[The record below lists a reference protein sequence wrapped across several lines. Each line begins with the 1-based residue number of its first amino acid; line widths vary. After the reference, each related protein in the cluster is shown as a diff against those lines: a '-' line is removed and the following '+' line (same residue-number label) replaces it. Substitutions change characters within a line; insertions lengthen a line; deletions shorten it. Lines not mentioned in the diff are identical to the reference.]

1 MSKSPAVTVMWDY
14 TTPYAKFVD
23 YTKRKEAV
31 VVNDTS
37 SDRLVEGIDQETAK
51 EIAKE
56 IQEQTLDY
64 VGYIDYMKRNYA
76 TKNDSKELTGIF
88 TDKTLN
94 ASTEEAEHLKDM
106 LVEAKENKSLLW
118 RGVISF
124 DNDFLARNGVYIPKS
139 KEVDQEMIKKVVQ
152 KAMVNVIKR
161 EKLSDSAFWW
171 GNIHLNTD
179 NIHVHVGLSEIKSAR
194 PTFFYAARN
203 RRERKGKFS
212 QKTIKGIKSNVY
224 NSLTREDKRSIRLDK
239 EKKIASLRDK
249 LLKSMVDKEAD
260 KLERMD
266 RFFVDQVI
274 DHLPKGKKLRYGSNA
289 KDFRLSKFF
298 IDRYVDHQLQNNM
311 LVYKNYQAVTES
323 LLDDYRYA
331 YDSGGKE
338 EKNSI
343 YREVTKI
350 YGREVARTLRTKENS
365 QFMDKRMADLRK
377 RLGDRALK
385 YIQEIAKK
393 RRKSNIKDLSA
404 ANQKLVKGQDRNA
417 TMVHS
422 EEIWTKMGYKIA
434 KDAIPIVLV
443 VPIPDDEKD
452 SKHKSKRE
460 QENGK
465 NTPKGFQEVRFYD
478 ERFVEPINPD
488 KVRLDIDIKSLK
500 SMKKEDLLDL
510 VELAQAVSKEDP
522 ENRRSKQEVGIFKY
536 ALRQRILEERKQEI
550 DVLLELL
557 NKYEKP
563 ATVDAAFLDYK
574 KMQFSD
580 MKNLVELQLTPKYKL
595 SKKDLQQKD
604 DLEFKYVDA
613 VQVSISKVDQKM
625 ADQQREM
632 LMREIKLAKNV
643 QDPSIFELLKGEGA
657 TKKAYVNELA
667 IKYEIFNIKRS
678 INLNNQAIKQT
689 KDEATQKEL
698 RKRNG
703 MAFEQLKEL
712 YSELSPDESR
722 IAKIQLEWDYQ
733 HDHSFRRQISRRIDQ
748 QRSEARRTSYNR
760 VSHSLVKGL
769 SMALRDDS
777 SKRERLLRQ
786 LEQEESREKEKER

>member
-1 MSKSPAVTVMWDY
+1 MWDY

-31 VVNDTS
+31 VVKDPS
-37 SDRLVEGIDQETAK
+37 DDRLVEGIDQATAQ

-76 TKNDSKELTGIF
+76 TKNDSKEFTGIF

-139 KEVDQEMIKKVVQ
+139 KEVDQEMIKKVVR

-203 RRERKGKFS
+203 RRECKGKFS

-249 LLKSMVDKEAD
+249 LLKSMADKEAD

-350 YGREVARTLRTKENS
+350 YGREVARTLRTKESS
-365 QFMDKRMADLRK
+365 QFMNKRMADLRK

-393 RRKSNIKDLSA
+393 RSKSNIEDLSA
-404 ANQKLVKGQDRNA
+404 ANQKLVKEQDRNA

-460 QENGK
+460 QKNGK
-465 NTPKGFQEVRFYD
+465 STPKGFEKVEFYD

-522 ENRRSKQEVGIFKY
+522 ENRRSKQEVGVFKF
-536 ALRQRILEERKQEI
+536 ALRQRILEERKHEI
-550 DVLLELL
+550 DASLELL
-557 NKYEKP
+557 NRYENP
-563 ATVDAAFLDYK
+563 VVADATFLDYK

-580 MKNLVELQLTPKYKL
+580 MKNLVELQLMPKYKL
-595 SKKDLQQKD
+595 SKKDLQQKE

-632 LMREIKLAKNV
+632 LMHEIKLAKNV
-643 QDPSIFELLKGEGA
+643 QDPSIFELLKGKGA
-657 TKKAYVNELA
+657 TKKAYVNEMA
-667 IKYEIFNIKRS
+667 IKYEIIDIKRS
-678 INLNNQAIKQT
+678 INLNNQTIKQT
-689 KDEATQKEL
+689 KDEVTQKEL

-703 MAFEQLKEL
+703 MDFEQLKEL
-712 YSELSPDESR
+712 YSELSSDESR

-748 QRSEARRTSYNR
+748 QRSGARRTSYNR

-786 LEQEESREKEKER
+786 LEQEERREKVFER

>member
-1 MSKSPAVTVMWDY
+1 MWDY

-31 VVNDTS
+31 VVDDPS

-51 EIAKE
+51 EIANE
-56 IQEQTLDY
+56 IKEQTLDY

-76 TKNDSKELTGIF
+76 TKNDSKEFTGIF

-139 KEVDQEMIKKVVQ
+139 KEVDQEMIKKVVR

-249 LLKSMVDKEAD
+249 LLKSMADKEAD

-350 YGREVARTLRTKENS
+350 YGREVARTLRTKESS
-365 QFMDKRMADLRK
+365 QFMNKRMADLRK

-393 RRKSNIKDLSA
+393 RSKSNIEDLSA
-404 ANQKLVKGQDRNA
+404 ANQKLVKEQDRNA

-460 QENGK
+460 QKNGK
-465 NTPKGFQEVRFYD
+465 STPKGFEKVEFYD
-478 ERFVEPINPD
+478 ERFVEPVNPD

-522 ENRRSKQEVGIFKY
+522 ENRRSKQEVGVFKF
-536 ALRQRILEERKQEI
+536 ALRQRILEERKHEI
-550 DVLLELL
+550 DASLELL
-557 NKYEKP
+557 NRYENP
-563 ATVDAAFLDYK
+563 VVADATFLDYK

-580 MKNLVELQLTPKYKL
+580 MKNLVELQLMPKYKL
-595 SKKDLQQKD
+595 SKKDLQQKE

-632 LMREIKLAKNV
+632 LMHEIKLAKNV
-643 QDPSIFELLKGEGA
+643 QDPSIFELLKGKGA

-667 IKYEIFNIKRS
+667 IKYEIIDIKRS
-678 INLNNQAIKQT
+678 INLNNQTIKQT
-689 KDEATQKEL
+689 KDEVTQKEL

-712 YSELSPDESR
+712 YSELSSDESR

-748 QRSEARRTSYNR
+748 QRSGARRTSYNR

-786 LEQEESREKEKER
+786 LEQEERREKEKER

>member
-1 MSKSPAVTVMWDY
+1 MWDY

>member
-1 MSKSPAVTVMWDY
+1 MWDY

-76 TKNDSKELTGIF
+76 TKNDSKEFTGIF

-139 KEVDQEMIKKVVQ
+139 KEVDQEMIKKVVR

-249 LLKSMVDKEAD
+249 LLKSMADKEAD

-350 YGREVARTLRTKENS
+350 YGREVARTLRTKESS
-365 QFMDKRMADLRK
+365 QFMNKRMADLRK

-393 RRKSNIKDLSA
+393 RSKSNIEDLSA
-404 ANQKLVKGQDRNA
+404 ANQKLVKEQDRNA

-422 EEIWTKMGYKIA
+422 EGIWTKMGYKIA

-460 QENGK
+460 QKNGK
-465 NTPKGFQEVRFYD
+465 STPKGFEKVEFYD

-522 ENRRSKQEVGIFKY
+522 ENRRSKQEVGVFKF
-536 ALRQRILEERKQEI
+536 ALRQRILEERKHEI
-550 DVLLELL
+550 DASLELL
-557 NKYEKP
+557 NRYENP
-563 ATVDAAFLDYK
+563 VVVDATFLDYK

-580 MKNLVELQLTPKYKL
+580 MKNLVELQLMPKYKL
-595 SKKDLQQKD
+595 SKKDLQQKE

-632 LMREIKLAKNV
+632 LMHEIKLAKNV
-643 QDPSIFELLKGEGA
+643 QDPSIFELLKGKGA

-667 IKYEIFNIKRS
+667 IKYEIIDIKRS
-678 INLNNQAIKQT
+678 INLNNQTIKQT
-689 KDEATQKEL
+689 KDEVTQKEL

-712 YSELSPDESR
+712 YSELSSDESR

-748 QRSEARRTSYNR
+748 QRSGARRTSYNR

-786 LEQEESREKEKER
+786 LEQEERREKEKER

>member
-1 MSKSPAVTVMWDY
+1 MWDY

-31 VVNDTS
+31 VVDDPS

-51 EIAKE
+51 EIANE
-56 IQEQTLDY
+56 IKEQTLDY

-76 TKNDSKELTGIF
+76 TKNDSKEFTGIF

-94 ASTEEAEHLKDM
+94 ASTGEAEHLKDM

-393 RRKSNIKDLSA
+393 RSKSNIEELSA

-465 NTPKGFQEVRFYD
+465 NTPKGFQEVKFYD

>member
-1 MSKSPAVTVMWDY
+1 MWDY

-31 VVNDTS
+31 VVKDPS
-37 SDRLVEGIDQETAK
+37 DDRLVEGIDQATAQ

-76 TKNDSKELTGIF
+76 TKNDSKEFTGIF

-139 KEVDQEMIKKVVQ
+139 KEVDQEMIKKVVR

-249 LLKSMVDKEAD
+249 LLKSMADKEAD

-350 YGREVARTLRTKENS
+350 YGREVARTLRTKESS
-365 QFMDKRMADLRK
+365 QFMNKRMADLRK

-393 RRKSNIKDLSA
+393 RSKSNIEDLSA
-404 ANQKLVKGQDRNA
+404 ANQKLVKEQDRNA

-460 QENGK
+460 QKNGK
-465 NTPKGFQEVRFYD
+465 STPKGFEKVEFYD

-522 ENRRSKQEVGIFKY
+522 ENRRSKQEVGVFKF
-536 ALRQRILEERKQEI
+536 ALRQRILEERKHEI
-550 DVLLELL
+550 DASLELL
-557 NKYEKP
+557 NRYENP
-563 ATVDAAFLDYK
+563 VVADATFLDYK

-580 MKNLVELQLTPKYKL
+580 MKNLVELQLMPKYKL
-595 SKKDLQQKD
+595 SKKDLQQKE

-632 LMREIKLAKNV
+632 LMHEIKLAKNV
-643 QDPSIFELLKGEGA
+643 QDPSIFELLKGKGA
-657 TKKAYVNELA
+657 TKKAYVNEMA
-667 IKYEIFNIKRS
+667 IKYEIIDIKRS
-678 INLNNQAIKQT
+678 INLNNQTIKQT
-689 KDEATQKEL
+689 KDEVTQKEL
-698 RKRNG
+698 RKR
-703 MAFEQLKEL
+703 M
-712 YSELSPDESR
+712 
-722 IAKIQLEWDYQ
+722 EW
-733 HDHSFRRQISRRIDQ
+733 IL
-748 QRSEARRTSYNR
+748 NN
-760 VSHSLVKGL
+760 
-769 SMALRDDS
+769 
-777 SKRERLLRQ
+777 
-786 LEQEESREKEKER
+786 

>member
-1 MSKSPAVTVMWDY
+1 MWDY

-31 VVNDTS
+31 VVDDPS

-51 EIAKE
+51 EIANE
-56 IQEQTLDY
+56 IKEQTLDY

-76 TKNDSKELTGIF
+76 TKNDSKEFTGIF

-139 KEVDQEMIKKVVQ
+139 KEVDQEMIKKVVR

-249 LLKSMVDKEAD
+249 LLKSMADKEAD

-350 YGREVARTLRTKENS
+350 YGREVARTLRTKESS
-365 QFMDKRMADLRK
+365 QFMNKRMADLRK

-393 RRKSNIKDLSA
+393 RSKSNIEDLSA
-404 ANQKLVKGQDRNA
+404 ANQKLVKEQDRNA

-460 QENGK
+460 QKNGK
-465 NTPKGFQEVRFYD
+465 STPKGFEKVEFYD

-522 ENRRSKQEVGIFKY
+522 ENRRSKQEVGVFKF
-536 ALRQRILEERKQEI
+536 ALRQRILEERKHEI
-550 DVLLELL
+550 DASLELL
-557 NKYEKP
+557 NRYENP
-563 ATVDAAFLDYK
+563 VVADATFLDYK

-580 MKNLVELQLTPKYKL
+580 MKNLVELQLMPKYKL
-595 SKKDLQQKD
+595 SKKDLQQKE

-632 LMREIKLAKNV
+632 LMHEIKLAKNV
-643 QDPSIFELLKGEGA
+643 QDPSIFELLKGKGA

-667 IKYEIFNIKRS
+667 IKYEIIDIKRS
-678 INLNNQAIKQT
+678 INLNNQTIKQT
-689 KDEATQKEL
+689 KDEVTQKEL

-712 YSELSPDESR
+712 YSELSSDESR

-748 QRSEARRTSYNR
+748 QRSGARRTSYNR

-786 LEQEESREKEKER
+786 LEQEERREKEKER

>member
-1 MSKSPAVTVMWDY
+1 MWDY

-31 VVNDTS
+31 VVKDPS
-37 SDRLVEGIDQETAK
+37 DDRLVEGIDQATAQ

-76 TKNDSKELTGIF
+76 TKNDSKEFTGIF

-139 KEVDQEMIKKVVQ
+139 KEVDQEMIKKVVR

-249 LLKSMVDKEAD
+249 LLKSMADKEAD

-350 YGREVARTLRTKENS
+350 YGREVARTLRTKESS
-365 QFMDKRMADLRK
+365 QFMNKRMADLRK

-393 RRKSNIKDLSA
+393 RSKSNIEDLSA
-404 ANQKLVKGQDRNA
+404 ANQKLVKEQDRNA

-460 QENGK
+460 QKNGK
-465 NTPKGFQEVRFYD
+465 STPKGFEKVEFYD

-522 ENRRSKQEVGIFKY
+522 ENRRSKQEVGVFKF
-536 ALRQRILEERKQEI
+536 ALRQRILEERKHEI
-550 DVLLELL
+550 DASLELL
-557 NKYEKP
+557 NRYENP
-563 ATVDAAFLDYK
+563 VVADATFLDYK

-580 MKNLVELQLTPKYKL
+580 MKNLVELQLMPKYKL
-595 SKKDLQQKD
+595 SKKDLQQKE

-632 LMREIKLAKNV
+632 LMHEIKLAKNV
-643 QDPSIFELLKGEGA
+643 QDPSIFELLKGKGA
-657 TKKAYVNELA
+657 TKKAYVNEMA
-667 IKYEIFNIKRS
+667 IKYEIIDIKRS
-678 INLNNQAIKQT
+678 INLNNQTIKQT
-689 KDEATQKEL
+689 KDEVTQKEL

-703 MAFEQLKEL
+703 MDFEQLKEL
-712 YSELSPDESR
+712 YSELSSDESR

-733 HDHSFRRQISRRIDQ
+733 HDHSFRRQISRRMDQ
-748 QRSEARRTSYNR
+748 QRSGARRKPYNR

-786 LEQEESREKEKER
+786 LEQEERREKEKER

>member
-1 MSKSPAVTVMWDY
+1 MWDY

-31 VVNDTS
+31 VVKDPS
-37 SDRLVEGIDQETAK
+37 DDRLVEGIDQATAQ

-76 TKNDSKELTGIF
+76 TKNDSKEFTGIF

-139 KEVDQEMIKKVVQ
+139 KEVDQEMIKKVVR

-249 LLKSMVDKEAD
+249 LLKSMADKEAD

-350 YGREVARTLRTKENS
+350 YGREVARTLRTKESS
-365 QFMDKRMADLRK
+365 QFMNKRMADLRK

-393 RRKSNIKDLSA
+393 RSKSNIEDLSA
-404 ANQKLVKGQDRNA
+404 ANQKLVKEQDRNA

-434 KDAIPIVLV
+434 KDALPIVLV

-460 QENGK
+460 QKNGK
-465 NTPKGFQEVRFYD
+465 STPKGFEKVEFYD

-522 ENRRSKQEVGIFKY
+522 ENRRSKQEVGVFKF
-536 ALRQRILEERKQEI
+536 ALRQRILEERKHEI
-550 DVLLELL
+550 DASLELL
-557 NKYEKP
+557 NRYENP
-563 ATVDAAFLDYK
+563 VVADATFLDYK

-580 MKNLVELQLTPKYKL
+580 MKNLVELQLMPKYKL
-595 SKKDLQQKD
+595 SKKDLQQKE

-632 LMREIKLAKNV
+632 LMHEIKLAKNV
-643 QDPSIFELLKGEGA
+643 QDPSIFELLKGKGA

-667 IKYEIFNIKRS
+667 IKYEIIDIKRS
-678 INLNNQAIKQT
+678 INLNNQTIKQT
-689 KDEATQKEL
+689 KDEVTQKEL

-712 YSELSPDESR
+712 YSELSSDESR

-748 QRSEARRTSYNR
+748 QRSGARRTSYNR

-786 LEQEESREKEKER
+786 LEQEERREKEKER

>member
-76 TKNDSKELTGIF
+76 TKNDSKEFTGIF

-249 LLKSMVDKEAD
+249 LLKSMADKEAD

-350 YGREVARTLRTKENS
+350 YGREVARTLRTKESS
-365 QFMDKRMADLRK
+365 QFMNKRMADLRK

-393 RRKSNIKDLSA
+393 RSKSNIEDLSA
-404 ANQKLVKGQDRNA
+404 ANQKLVKEQDRNA

-465 NTPKGFQEVRFYD
+465 NKPKGFKEVEFYD

-522 ENRRSKQEVGIFKY
+522 ENRRSKQEVGVFKF
-536 ALRQRILEERKQEI
+536 ALRQRILEERKHEI
-550 DVLLELL
+550 DASLELL
-557 NKYEKP
+557 NRYENP
-563 ATVDAAFLDYK
+563 VVADATFLDYK

-580 MKNLVELQLTPKYKL
+580 MKNLVELQLMPKYKL
-595 SKKDLQQKD
+595 SKKDLQQKE

-632 LMREIKLAKNV
+632 LMHEIKLAKNV
-643 QDPSIFELLKGEGA
+643 QDPSIFELLKGKGA

-667 IKYEIFNIKRS
+667 IKYEIIDIKRS

-689 KDEATQKEL
+689 KDEVTQKEL

-712 YSELSPDESR
+712 YSELSSDESR

-748 QRSEARRTSYNR
+748 QRSGARRTSYNR

-786 LEQEESREKEKER
+786 LEQEERREKEKER

>member
-1 MSKSPAVTVMWDY
+1 MWDY

-31 VVNDTS
+31 VVKDPS
-37 SDRLVEGIDQETAK
+37 DDRLVEGIDQATAQ

-94 ASTEEAEHLKDM
+94 ASTEEAKHLKDM
-106 LVEAKENKSLLW
+106 LLEAKENKSLLW

-124 DNDFLARNGVYIPKS
+124 DNDFLARNGIYIPKS

-249 LLKSMVDKEAD
+249 LLKSMADKEAD

-274 DHLPKGKKLRYGSNA
+274 DHLPKEKKLRYGSNA

-365 QFMDKRMADLRK
+365 QFMDKRMTDLRK

-385 YIQEIAKK
+385 YIQA
-393 RRKSNIKDLSA
+393 
-404 ANQKLVKGQDRNA
+404 
-417 TMVHS
+417 
-422 EEIWTKMGYKIA
+422 
-434 KDAIPIVLV
+434 
-443 VPIPDDEKD
+443 
-452 SKHKSKRE
+452 
-460 QENGK
+460 
-465 NTPKGFQEVRFYD
+465 
-478 ERFVEPINPD
+478 
-488 KVRLDIDIKSLK
+488 
-500 SMKKEDLLDL
+500 
-510 VELAQAVSKEDP
+510 
-522 ENRRSKQEVGIFKY
+522 RSGT
-536 ALRQRILEERKQEI
+536 A
-550 DVLLELL
+550 
-557 NKYEKP
+557 
-563 ATVDAAFLDYK
+563 
-574 KMQFSD
+574 MC
-580 MKNLVELQLTPKYKL
+580 
-595 SKKDLQQKD
+595 
-604 DLEFKYVDA
+604 
-613 VQVSISKVDQKM
+613 
-625 ADQQREM
+625 
-632 LMREIKLAKNV
+632 
-643 QDPSIFELLKGEGA
+643 
-657 TKKAYVNELA
+657 
-667 IKYEIFNIKRS
+667 
-678 INLNNQAIKQT
+678 
-689 KDEATQKEL
+689 
-698 RKRNG
+698 
-703 MAFEQLKEL
+703 
-712 YSELSPDESR
+712 
-722 IAKIQLEWDYQ
+722 
-733 HDHSFRRQISRRIDQ
+733 
-748 QRSEARRTSYNR
+748 
-760 VSHSLVKGL
+760 
-769 SMALRDDS
+769 
-777 SKRERLLRQ
+777 
-786 LEQEESREKEKER
+786 

>member
-1 MSKSPAVTVMWDY
+1 MWDY

-31 VVNDTS
+31 VVKDPS

-94 ASTEEAEHLKDM
+94 ASTGEAEHLKDM

-365 QFMDKRMADLRK
+365 QFMNKRMADLRK

-393 RRKSNIKDLSA
+393 RSKSNIEDLSA
-404 ANQKLVKGQDRNA
+404 ANQKLVKEQDRNA

-460 QENGK
+460 QKNGK
-465 NTPKGFQEVRFYD
+465 STPKGFEKVEFYD

-522 ENRRSKQEVGIFKY
+522 ENRRSKQEVGVFKF
-536 ALRQRILEERKQEI
+536 ALRQRILEERKHEI
-550 DVLLELL
+550 DASLELL
-557 NKYEKP
+557 NRYENP
-563 ATVDAAFLDYK
+563 VVADATFLDYK

-580 MKNLVELQLTPKYKL
+580 MKNLVELQLMPKYKL
-595 SKKDLQQKD
+595 SKKDLQQKE

-632 LMREIKLAKNV
+632 LMHEIKLAKNV
-643 QDPSIFELLKGEGA
+643 QGPSIFELLKGKGA

-667 IKYEIFNIKRS
+667 IKYEIIDIKRS
-678 INLNNQAIKQT
+678 INLNNQTIKQT
-689 KDEATQKEL
+689 KDEVTQKEL

-712 YSELSPDESR
+712 YSELSSDESR

-748 QRSEARRTSYNR
+748 QRSGTRRTSYNR

-786 LEQEESREKEKER
+786 LEQEERREKEKER

>member
-1 MSKSPAVTVMWDY
+1 MWDY

-786 LEQEESREKEKER
+786 LEQEKSREKEKER

>member
-1 MSKSPAVTVMWDY
+1 MWDY

-31 VVNDTS
+31 VVKDPS

-94 ASTEEAEHLKDM
+94 ASTGEAEHLKDM
-106 LVEAKENKSLLW
+106 LVKAKENKSLLW

-393 RRKSNIKDLSA
+393 RSKSNIEDLSA
-404 ANQKLVKGQDRNA
+404 ANQKLVKEQDRNA

-460 QENGK
+460 QKNGK
-465 NTPKGFQEVRFYD
+465 STPKGFEKVEFYD

-522 ENRRSKQEVGIFKY
+522 ENRRSKQEVGVFKF
-536 ALRQRILEERKQEI
+536 ALRQRILEERKHEI
-550 DVLLELL
+550 DASLELL
-557 NKYEKP
+557 NRYENP
-563 ATVDAAFLDYK
+563 VVADATFLDYK

-580 MKNLVELQLTPKYKL
+580 MKNLVELQLMPKYKL
-595 SKKDLQQKD
+595 SKKDLQQKE

-632 LMREIKLAKNV
+632 LMHEIKLAKNV
-643 QDPSIFELLKGEGA
+643 QDPSIFELLKGKGA

-667 IKYEIFNIKRS
+667 IKYEIIDIKRS
-678 INLNNQAIKQT
+678 INLNNQTIKQT
-689 KDEATQKEL
+689 KDEVTQKEL

-712 YSELSPDESR
+712 YSELSSDESR

-748 QRSEARRTSYNR
+748 QRSGTRRTSYNR

-786 LEQEESREKEKER
+786 LEQEERREKEKER

>member
-31 VVNDTS
+31 VVKDPS

-94 ASTEEAEHLKDM
+94 ASTGEAEHLKDM

-365 QFMDKRMADLRK
+365 QFMNKRMADLRK

-393 RRKSNIKDLSA
+393 RSKSNIEDLSA
-404 ANQKLVKGQDRNA
+404 ANQKLVKEQDRNA

-460 QENGK
+460 QKNGK
-465 NTPKGFQEVRFYD
+465 STPKGFEKVEFYD

-522 ENRRSKQEVGIFKY
+522 ENRRSKQEVGVFKF
-536 ALRQRILEERKQEI
+536 ALRQRILEERKHEI
-550 DVLLELL
+550 DASLELL
-557 NKYEKP
+557 NRYENP
-563 ATVDAAFLDYK
+563 VVADATFLDYK

-580 MKNLVELQLTPKYKL
+580 MKNLVELQLMPKYKL
-595 SKKDLQQKD
+595 SKKDLQQKE

-632 LMREIKLAKNV
+632 LMHEIKLAKNV
-643 QDPSIFELLKGEGA
+643 QGPSIFELLKGKGA

-667 IKYEIFNIKRS
+667 IKYEIIDIKRS
-678 INLNNQAIKQT
+678 INLNNQTIKQT
-689 KDEATQKEL
+689 KDEVTQKEL

-712 YSELSPDESR
+712 YSELSSDESR

-748 QRSEARRTSYNR
+748 QRSGTRRTSYNR

-786 LEQEESREKEKER
+786 LEQEERREKEKER

>member
-31 VVNDTS
+31 VVKDPS
-37 SDRLVEGIDQETAK
+37 DDRLVEGIDQATAQ

-76 TKNDSKELTGIF
+76 TKNDSKEFTGIF

-139 KEVDQEMIKKVVQ
+139 KEVDQEMIKKVVR

-249 LLKSMVDKEAD
+249 LLKSMADKEAD

-350 YGREVARTLRTKENS
+350 YGREVARTLRTKESS
-365 QFMDKRMADLRK
+365 QFMNKRMADLRK

-393 RRKSNIKDLSA
+393 RSKSNIEDLSA
-404 ANQKLVKGQDRNA
+404 ANQKLVKEQDRNA

-460 QENGK
+460 QKNGK
-465 NTPKGFQEVRFYD
+465 STPKGFEKVEFYD

-522 ENRRSKQEVGIFKY
+522 ENRRSKQEVGVFKF
-536 ALRQRILEERKQEI
+536 ALRQRILEERKHEI
-550 DVLLELL
+550 DASLELL
-557 NKYEKP
+557 NRYENP
-563 ATVDAAFLDYK
+563 VVADATFLDYK

-580 MKNLVELQLTPKYKL
+580 MKNLVELQLMPKYKL
-595 SKKDLQQKD
+595 SKKDLQQKE

-632 LMREIKLAKNV
+632 LMHEIKLAKNV
-643 QDPSIFELLKGEGA
+643 QDPSIFELLKGKGA
-657 TKKAYVNELA
+657 TKKAYVNEMA
-667 IKYEIFNIKRS
+667 IKYEIIDIKRS
-678 INLNNQAIKQT
+678 INLNNQTIKQT
-689 KDEATQKEL
+689 KDEVTQKEL

-703 MAFEQLKEL
+703 MDFEQLKEL
-712 YSELSPDESR
+712 YSELSSDESR

-748 QRSEARRTSYNR
+748 QRSGARRTSYNR

-786 LEQEESREKEKER
+786 LEQEERREKEKER

>member
-1 MSKSPAVTVMWDY
+1 MWDY

-94 ASTEEAEHLKDM
+94 ASTGEAEHLKDM

-393 RRKSNIKDLSA
+393 RSKSNIEELSA

-465 NTPKGFQEVRFYD
+465 NTPKGFQEVKFYD

-712 YSELSPDESR
+712 YSELSSDESR

>member
-1 MSKSPAVTVMWDY
+1 MWDY

-31 VVNDTS
+31 VVKDPS
-37 SDRLVEGIDQETAK
+37 DDRLVEGIDQATAQ

-94 ASTEEAEHLKDM
+94 ASTEEAKHLKDM
-106 LVEAKENKSLLW
+106 LLEAKENKSLLW

-124 DNDFLARNGVYIPKS
+124 DNDFLARNGIYIPKS

-249 LLKSMVDKEAD
+249 LLKSMADKEAD

-274 DHLPKGKKLRYGSNA
+274 DHLPKEKKLRYGSNA

-365 QFMDKRMADLRK
+365 QFMDKRMTDLRK

-393 RRKSNIKDLSA
+393 RRKSNIEDLSA
-404 ANQKLVKGQDRNA
+404 ANQKLVKEQDRSA

-422 EEIWTKMGYKIA
+422 EEIWAKIGYKIA

-443 VPIPDDEKD
+443 VPKDEKD
-452 SKHKSKRE
+452 SKKSDKDKSGRNRE
-460 QENGK
+460 INK
-465 NTPKGFQEVRFYD
+465 SMPKKFEKVEFYD
-478 ERFVEPINPD
+478 ERFVEPIDPN
-488 KVRLDIDIKSLK
+488 KVRLDIDIKALK
-500 SMKKEDLLDL
+500 SMKKEDLLNL

-522 ENRRSKQEVGIFKY
+522 ENRRSKQEVGVFKY

-550 DVLLELL
+550 DVSLELL
-557 NKYEKP
+557 NRYENP
-563 ATVDAAFLDYK
+563 VVADAAFLNYK

-595 SKKDLQQKD
+595 SKKDLQQKEA
-604 DLEFKYVDA
+604 LEFKYVDA

-632 LMREIKLAKNV
+632 LIHEIKLAKNV
-643 QDPSIFELLKGEGA
+643 QDPSIFELLKGEGT
-657 TKKAYVNELA
+657 TKKVYVNELA
-667 IKYEIFNIKRS
+667 IKYEIIDIKRS

-689 KDEATQKEL
+689 KDEVTQKEL

-703 MAFEQLKEL
+703 IAFEQLKEL

-748 QRSEARRTSYNR
+748 QRSGARRTSYNR

-786 LEQEESREKEKER
+786 LEQEERREKEKER

>member
-1 MSKSPAVTVMWDY
+1 MWDY

-31 VVNDTS
+31 VVKDPS
-37 SDRLVEGIDQETAK
+37 DDRLVEGIDQATAQ

-76 TKNDSKELTGIF
+76 TKNDSKEFTGIF

-139 KEVDQEMIKKVVQ
+139 KEVDQEMIKKVVR

-249 LLKSMVDKEAD
+249 LLKSMADKEAD

-350 YGREVARTLRTKENS
+350 YGREVARTLRTKESS
-365 QFMDKRMADLRK
+365 QFMNKRMADLRK

-393 RRKSNIKDLSA
+393 RSKSNIEDLSA
-404 ANQKLVKGQDRNA
+404 ANQKLVKEQDRNA

-460 QENGK
+460 QKNGK
-465 NTPKGFQEVRFYD
+465 STPKGFEKVEFYD

-522 ENRRSKQEVGIFKY
+522 ENRRSKQEVGVFKF
-536 ALRQRILEERKQEI
+536 ALRQRILEERKHEI
-550 DVLLELL
+550 DASLELL
-557 NKYEKP
+557 NRYENP
-563 ATVDAAFLDYK
+563 VVADATFLDYK

-580 MKNLVELQLTPKYKL
+580 MKNLVELQLMPKYKL
-595 SKKDLQQKD
+595 SKKDLQQKE

-632 LMREIKLAKNV
+632 LMHEIKLAKNV
-643 QDPSIFELLKGEGA
+643 QDPSIFELLKGKGA
-657 TKKAYVNELA
+657 TKKAYVNEMA
-667 IKYEIFNIKRS
+667 IKYEIIDIKRS
-678 INLNNQAIKQT
+678 INLNNQTIKQT
-689 KDEATQKEL
+689 KDEVTQKEL

-703 MAFEQLKEL
+703 MDFEQLKEL
-712 YSELSPDESR
+712 YSELSSDESR

-748 QRSEARRTSYNR
+748 QRSGARRTSYNR

-786 LEQEESREKEKER
+786 LEQEERREKEKER

>member
-1 MSKSPAVTVMWDY
+1 MWDY

-31 VVNDTS
+31 LVNDPS

-94 ASTEEAEHLKDM
+94 ASTGEAEHLKDM

-124 DNDFLARNGVYIPKS
+124 DNDFLARNGIYIPKS

-249 LLKSMVDKEAD
+249 LLKSMADKEAD

-385 YIQEIAKK
+385 YIQEMAKK

-465 NTPKGFQEVRFYD
+465 NTPKGFQEVKFYD

-786 LEQEESREKEKER
+786 LEQEERREKEKER

>member
-1 MSKSPAVTVMWDY
+1 MWDY

-31 VVNDTS
+31 VVKDPS
-37 SDRLVEGIDQETAK
+37 DDRLVEGIDQATAQ

-76 TKNDSKELTGIF
+76 TKNDSKEFTGIF

-139 KEVDQEMIKKVVQ
+139 KEVDQEMIKKVVR

-249 LLKSMVDKEAD
+249 LLKSMADKEAD

-350 YGREVARTLRTKENS
+350 YGREVARTLRTKESS
-365 QFMDKRMADLRK
+365 QFMNKRMADLRK

-393 RRKSNIKDLSA
+393 RSKSNIEDLSA
-404 ANQKLVKGQDRNA
+404 ANQK
-417 TMVHS
+417 
-422 EEIWTKMGYKIA
+422 IA
-434 KDAIPIVLV
+434 KGAVPIVLV

-460 QENGK
+460 QKNGK
-465 NTPKGFQEVRFYD
+465 STPKGFEKVEFYD

-522 ENRRSKQEVGIFKY
+522 ENRRSKQEVGVFKF
-536 ALRQRILEERKQEI
+536 ALRQRILEERKHEI
-550 DVLLELL
+550 DASLELL
-557 NKYEKP
+557 NRYENP
-563 ATVDAAFLDYK
+563 VVADATFLDYK

-580 MKNLVELQLTPKYKL
+580 MKNLVELQLMPKYKL
-595 SKKDLQQKD
+595 SKKDLQQKE

-632 LMREIKLAKNV
+632 LMHEIKLAKNV
-643 QDPSIFELLKGEGA
+643 QDPSIFELLKGKGA
-657 TKKAYVNELA
+657 TKKAYVNEMA
-667 IKYEIFNIKRS
+667 IKYEIIDIKRS
-678 INLNNQAIKQT
+678 INLNNQTIKQT
-689 KDEATQKEL
+689 KDEVTQKEL

-703 MAFEQLKEL
+703 MDFEQLKEL
-712 YSELSPDESR
+712 YSELSSDESR

-748 QRSEARRTSYNR
+748 QRSGARRTSYNR

-786 LEQEESREKEKER
+786 LEQEERREKEKER

>member
-76 TKNDSKELTGIF
+76 TKNDSKKFTGIF

-94 ASTEEAEHLKDM
+94 ASTGEAEHLKDM

-404 ANQKLVKGQDRNA
+404 ANQKLVKEQDRNA

-465 NTPKGFQEVRFYD
+465 NKPKGFKEVEFYD

-510 VELAQAVSKEDP
+510 VELAQVVSKEDP
-522 ENRRSKQEVGIFKY
+522 ENRRSKQEVGVFKY

-550 DVLLELL
+550 DVSLELL
-557 NKYEKP
+557 NRYENP
-563 ATVDAAFLDYK
+563 VVADAAFLNYK

-595 SKKDLQQKD
+595 SKKDLQQKEA
-604 DLEFKYVDA
+604 LEFKYVDA

-632 LMREIKLAKNV
+632 LIHEIKLAKNV
-643 QDPSIFELLKGEGA
+643 QDPSIFELLKGEGT
-657 TKKAYVNELA
+657 TKKVYVNELA
-667 IKYEIFNIKRS
+667 IKYEIIDIKRS

-689 KDEATQKEL
+689 KDEVTQKEL

-703 MAFEQLKEL
+703 IAFEQLKEL

-748 QRSEARRTSYNR
+748 QRSGARRASYNR

-786 LEQEESREKEKER
+786 LEQEERREKEKER

>member
-31 VVNDTS
+31 VVKDPS

-94 ASTEEAEHLKDM
+94 ASTGEAEHLKDM

-365 QFMDKRMADLRK
+365 QFMNKRMADLRK

-393 RRKSNIKDLSA
+393 RSKSNIEDLSA
-404 ANQKLVKGQDRNA
+404 ANQKLVKEQDRNA

-460 QENGK
+460 QKNGK
-465 NTPKGFQEVRFYD
+465 STPKGFEKVEFYD

-522 ENRRSKQEVGIFKY
+522 ENRRSKQEVGVFKF
-536 ALRQRILEERKQEI
+536 ALRQRILEERKHEI
-550 DVLLELL
+550 DASLELL
-557 NKYEKP
+557 NRYENP
-563 ATVDAAFLDYK
+563 VVADATFLDYK

-580 MKNLVELQLTPKYKL
+580 MKNLVELQLMPKYKL
-595 SKKDLQQKD
+595 SKKDLQQKE

-632 LMREIKLAKNV
+632 LMHEIKLAKNV
-643 QDPSIFELLKGEGA
+643 QDPSIFELLKGKGA

-667 IKYEIFNIKRS
+667 IKYEIIDIKRS
-678 INLNNQAIKQT
+678 INLNNQTIKQT
-689 KDEATQKEL
+689 KDEVTQKEL

-712 YSELSPDESR
+712 YSELSSDESR

-748 QRSEARRTSYNR
+748 QRSGTRRTSYNR

-786 LEQEESREKEKER
+786 LEQEERREKEKER

>member
-1 MSKSPAVTVMWDY
+1 MWDY

-56 IQEQTLDY
+56 IKEQTLDY

-76 TKNDSKELTGIF
+76 TKNDSKEFTGIF

-139 KEVDQEMIKKVVQ
+139 KEVDQEIIKKVVQ

-274 DHLPKGKKLRYGSNA
+274 DHLPKGKRLRYGSNA
-289 KDFRLSKFF
+289 EDFRLSKFF

-350 YGREVARTLRTKENS
+350 YGREVARTLRKKENL

-393 RRKSNIKDLSA
+393 RRKSNVKDLSA
-404 ANQKLVKGQDRNA
+404 ANQKLVKEQDRNA

-422 EEIWTKMGYKIA
+422 EEIWTKMGYKIV

-465 NTPKGFQEVRFYD
+465 STPKGFEEVEFYD
-478 ERFVEPINPD
+478 ERFVEPIDSN
-488 KVRLDIDIKSLK
+488 KVRLDIDIKALK

-510 VELAQAVSKEDP
+510 VELAQSVSKEDP
-522 ENRRSKQEVGIFKY
+522 ENRRSKQEVGVFKY
-536 ALRQRILEERKQEI
+536 ALRQRILEERKHEI
-550 DVLLELL
+550 DASLELL
-557 NKYEKP
+557 NRYENP
-563 ATVDAAFLDYK
+563 VVADATFLDYK

-580 MKNLVELQLTPKYKL
+580 MKNLVELQLMPKYKL
-595 SKKDLQQKD
+595 SKKDLQQKE

-632 LMREIKLAKNV
+632 LMHEIKLAKNV
-643 QDPSIFELLKGEGA
+643 QDPSIFELLKGKGA

-667 IKYEIFNIKRS
+667 IKYEIIDIKRS
-678 INLNNQAIKQT
+678 INLNNQTIKQT
-689 KDEATQKEL
+689 KDEVTQKEL

-712 YSELSPDESR
+712 YSELSSDESR

-748 QRSEARRTSYNR
+748 QRSGTRRASYNR

-786 LEQEESREKEKER
+786 LEQEERREKEKER

>member
-1 MSKSPAVTVMWDY
+1 M
-14 TTPYAKFVD
+14 
-23 YTKRKEAV
+23 
-31 VVNDTS
+31 
-37 SDRLVEGIDQETAK
+37 
-51 EIAKE
+51 
-56 IQEQTLDY
+56 
-64 VGYIDYMKRNYA
+64 
-76 TKNDSKELTGIF
+76 
-88 TDKTLN
+88 
-94 ASTEEAEHLKDM
+94 
-106 LVEAKENKSLLW
+106 
-118 RGVISF
+118 
-124 DNDFLARNGVYIPKS
+124 
-139 KEVDQEMIKKVVQ
+139 
-152 KAMVNVIKR
+152 
-161 EKLSDSAFWW
+161 
-171 GNIHLNTD
+171 
-179 NIHVHVGLSEIKSAR
+179 GLSEIKSAR

-249 LLKSMVDKEAD
+249 LLKSMADKEAD

-465 NTPKGFQEVRFYD
+465 NTPKGFQEVKFYD

-657 TKKAYVNELA
+657 TKKAYVNELV

>member
-31 VVNDTS
+31 VVKDPS
-37 SDRLVEGIDQETAK
+37 DDRLVEGIDQATAQ

-76 TKNDSKELTGIF
+76 TKNDSKEFTGIF

-139 KEVDQEMIKKVVQ
+139 KEVDQEMIKKVVR

-249 LLKSMVDKEAD
+249 LLKSMADKEAD

-350 YGREVARTLRTKENS
+350 YGREVARTLRTKESS
-365 QFMDKRMADLRK
+365 QFMNKRMADLRK

-393 RRKSNIKDLSA
+393 RSKSNIEDLSA
-404 ANQKLVKGQDRNA
+404 ANQKLVKEQDRNA

-434 KDAIPIVLV
+434 KDALPIVLV

-460 QENGK
+460 QKNGK
-465 NTPKGFQEVRFYD
+465 STPKGFEKVEFYD

-522 ENRRSKQEVGIFKY
+522 ENRRSKQEVGVFKF
-536 ALRQRILEERKQEI
+536 ALRQRILEERKHEI
-550 DVLLELL
+550 DASLELL
-557 NKYEKP
+557 NRYENP
-563 ATVDAAFLDYK
+563 VVADATFLDYK

-580 MKNLVELQLTPKYKL
+580 MKNLVELQLMPKYKL
-595 SKKDLQQKD
+595 SKKDLQQKE

-632 LMREIKLAKNV
+632 LMHEIKLAKNV
-643 QDPSIFELLKGEGA
+643 QDPSIFELLKGKGA

-667 IKYEIFNIKRS
+667 IKYEIIDIKRS
-678 INLNNQAIKQT
+678 INLNNQTIKQT
-689 KDEATQKEL
+689 KDEVTQKEL

-712 YSELSPDESR
+712 YSELSSDESR

-748 QRSEARRTSYNR
+748 QRSGARRTSYNR

-786 LEQEESREKEKER
+786 LEQEERREKEKER

>member
-1 MSKSPAVTVMWDY
+1 MA
-14 TTPYAKFVD
+14 
-23 YTKRKEAV
+23 
-31 VVNDTS
+31 
-37 SDRLVEGIDQETAK
+37 
-51 EIAKE
+51 
-56 IQEQTLDY
+56 
-64 VGYIDYMKRNYA
+64 
-76 TKNDSKELTGIF
+76 
-88 TDKTLN
+88 
-94 ASTEEAEHLKDM
+94 
-106 LVEAKENKSLLW
+106 
-118 RGVISF
+118 
-124 DNDFLARNGVYIPKS
+124 
-139 KEVDQEMIKKVVQ
+139 
-152 KAMVNVIKR
+152 
-161 EKLSDSAFWW
+161 
-171 GNIHLNTD
+171 
-179 NIHVHVGLSEIKSAR
+179 
-194 PTFFYAARN
+194 
-203 RRERKGKFS
+203 
-212 QKTIKGIKSNVY
+212 
-224 NSLTREDKRSIRLDK
+224 
-239 EKKIASLRDK
+239 
-249 LLKSMVDKEAD
+249 DKEAD

-404 ANQKLVKGQDRNA
+404 ANQKLVKEQDRNA

-443 VPIPDDEKD
+443 VPILDDEKD

-465 NTPKGFQEVRFYD
+465 NKPKGFKEVEFYD

-510 VELAQAVSKEDP
+510 VELVQAVSKEDP

-550 DVLLELL
+550 DVSLELL

-563 ATVDAAFLDYK
+563 AAVDAAFLDYK

-595 SKKDLQQKD
+595 SKKDLQQKEA
-604 DLEFKYVDA
+604 LEFKYVDA

-632 LMREIKLAKNV
+632 LIHEIKLAKNV
-643 QDPSIFELLKGEGA
+643 QDPSIFELLKGEGT
-657 TKKAYVNELA
+657 TKKVYVNELA
-667 IKYEIFNIKRS
+667 IKYEIIDIKRS
-678 INLNNQAIKQT
+678 INLNNQLIKQT
-689 KDEATQKEL
+689 KDEVTQKEL

-703 MAFEQLKEL
+703 IAFEQLKEL

>member
-1 MSKSPAVTVMWDY
+1 MWDY

-249 LLKSMVDKEAD
+249 LLKSMADKEAD

-465 NTPKGFQEVRFYD
+465 NTPKGFQEVKFYD

-595 SKKDLQQKD
+595 SKKDLQQKA

-643 QDPSIFELLKGEGA
+643 QDPSVFELLKGEGT
-657 TKKAYVNELA
+657 TKKVYVNELA

-748 QRSEARRTSYNR
+748 QRSGARRASYNR

>member
-1 MSKSPAVTVMWDY
+1 MWDY

-249 LLKSMVDKEAD
+249 LLKSMADKEAD

-465 NTPKGFQEVRFYD
+465 NTPKGFQEVKFYD

-522 ENRRSKQEVGIFKY
+522 ENRRSKQDVGIFKY

-657 TKKAYVNELA
+657 TKKAYVNELV

>member
-1 MSKSPAVTVMWDY
+1 MWDY

-76 TKNDSKELTGIF
+76 TKNDSKKFTGIF

-94 ASTEEAEHLKDM
+94 ASTEEAKHLKDM

-266 RFFVDQVI
+266 
-274 DHLPKGKKLRYGSNA
+274 HLPKGKKLRYGSNA

-404 ANQKLVKGQDRNA
+404 ANQKLVKEQDRNA

-434 KDAIPIVLV
+434 KNAIPITLV
-443 VPIPDDEKD
+443 VPIPEDDE
-452 SKHKSKRE
+452 E
-460 QENGK
+460 ENGK
-465 NTPKGFQEVRFYD
+465 KQSKRKQENSNSTPKGFEEVEFYD
-478 ERFVEPINPD
+478 ERFVEPIDSN
-488 KVRLDIDIKSLK
+488 KVRLDIDIKALK

-510 VELAQAVSKEDP
+510 VELAQSVSKEDP
-522 ENRRSKQEVGIFKY
+522 ENRRSKQEVGVFKY
-536 ALRQRILEERKQEI
+536 ALRQRILEERKHEI
-550 DVLLELL
+550 DASLELL
-557 NKYEKP
+557 NRYENP
-563 ATVDAAFLDYK
+563 VVADATFLDYK

-595 SKKDLQQKD
+595 SKKDLQQKEA
-604 DLEFKYVDA
+604 LEFKYVDA

-632 LMREIKLAKNV
+632 LIHEIKLAKNV
-643 QDPSIFELLKGEGA
+643 QDPSIFELLKGEGT
-657 TKKAYVNELA
+657 TKKVYVNELA
-667 IKYEIFNIKRS
+667 IKYEIIDIKRS
-678 INLNNQAIKQT
+678 INLNNQLIKQT
-689 KDEATQKEL
+689 KDEVTQKEL

-703 MAFEQLKEL
+703 IAFEQLKEL

-748 QRSEARRTSYNR
+748 QRSGARRTSYNR

-786 LEQEESREKEKER
+786 LEQEERREKEKER

>member
-249 LLKSMVDKEAD
+249 LLKSMADKEAD

-465 NTPKGFQEVRFYD
+465 NTPKGFQEVKFYD

-657 TKKAYVNELA
+657 TKKAYVNELV

>member
-1 MSKSPAVTVMWDY
+1 MWDY

-56 IQEQTLDY
+56 IKEQTLDY

-76 TKNDSKELTGIF
+76 TKNDSKEFTGIF

-139 KEVDQEMIKKVVQ
+139 KEVDQEIIKKVVQ

-350 YGREVARTLRTKENS
+350 YGREVARTLRTKENL

-393 RRKSNIKDLSA
+393 RSKSNVKDLSA
-404 ANQKLVKGQDRNA
+404 ANQKLVKEQDRNA

-422 EEIWTKMGYKIA
+422 EEIWTKMGYKIV

-465 NTPKGFQEVRFYD
+465 STPKGFEEVEFYD
-478 ERFVEPINPD
+478 ERFVEPIDSN
-488 KVRLDIDIKSLK
+488 KVRLDIDIKALK

-522 ENRRSKQEVGIFKY
+522 ENRRSKQEVGVFKF
-536 ALRQRILEERKQEI
+536 ALRQRILEERKHEI
-550 DVLLELL
+550 DASLELL
-557 NKYEKP
+557 NRYENP
-563 ATVDAAFLDYK
+563 VVADATFLDYK

-580 MKNLVELQLTPKYKL
+580 MKNLVELQLMPKYKL
-595 SKKDLQQKD
+595 CKKDLQQKE

-632 LMREIKLAKNV
+632 LMHEIKLAKNV
-643 QDPSIFELLKGEGA
+643 QDPSIFELLKGKGA

-667 IKYEIFNIKRS
+667 IKYEIIDIKRS
-678 INLNNQAIKQT
+678 INLNNQTIKQT
-689 KDEATQKEL
+689 KDEVTQKEL

-712 YSELSPDESR
+712 YSELSSDESR

-748 QRSEARRTSYNR
+748 QRSGARRTSYNR

-786 LEQEESREKEKER
+786 LEQEERREKEKER

>member
-1 MSKSPAVTVMWDY
+1 MWDY

-94 ASTEEAEHLKDM
+94 ASTGEAEHLKDM

-465 NTPKGFQEVRFYD
+465 NTPKGFQEVKFYD

-595 SKKDLQQKD
+595 SKKDLQQKA

-643 QDPSIFELLKGEGA
+643 QDPSVFELLKGEGA

>member
-1 MSKSPAVTVMWDY
+1 MWDY

-31 VVNDTS
+31 VVKDPS

-94 ASTEEAEHLKDM
+94 ASTGEAEHLKDM

-365 QFMDKRMADLRK
+365 QFMNKRMADLRK

-393 RRKSNIKDLSA
+393 RSKSNIEDLSA
-404 ANQKLVKGQDRNA
+404 ANQKLVKEQDRNA

-460 QENGK
+460 QKNGK
-465 NTPKGFQEVRFYD
+465 STPKGFEKVEFYD

-522 ENRRSKQEVGIFKY
+522 ENRRSKQEVGVFKF
-536 ALRQRILEERKQEI
+536 ALRQRILEERKHEI
-550 DVLLELL
+550 DASLELL
-557 NKYEKP
+557 NRYENP
-563 ATVDAAFLDYK
+563 VVADATFLDYK

-580 MKNLVELQLTPKYKL
+580 MKNLVELQLMPKYKL
-595 SKKDLQQKD
+595 SKKDLQQKE

-632 LMREIKLAKNV
+632 LMHEIKLAKNV
-643 QDPSIFELLKGEGA
+643 QDPSIFELLKGKGA

-667 IKYEIFNIKRS
+667 IKYEIIDIKRS
-678 INLNNQAIKQT
+678 INLNNQTIKQT
-689 KDEATQKEL
+689 KDEVTQKEL

-712 YSELSPDESR
+712 YSELSSDESR

-748 QRSEARRTSYNR
+748 QRSGTRRTSYNR

-786 LEQEESREKEKER
+786 LEQEERREKEKER

>member
-1 MSKSPAVTVMWDY
+1 
-14 TTPYAKFVD
+14 
-23 YTKRKEAV
+23 
-31 VVNDTS
+31 
-37 SDRLVEGIDQETAK
+37 
-51 EIAKE
+51 
-56 IQEQTLDY
+56 
-64 VGYIDYMKRNYA
+64 
-76 TKNDSKELTGIF
+76 
-88 TDKTLN
+88 
-94 ASTEEAEHLKDM
+94 
-106 LVEAKENKSLLW
+106 
-118 RGVISF
+118 
-124 DNDFLARNGVYIPKS
+124 
-139 KEVDQEMIKKVVQ
+139 
-152 KAMVNVIKR
+152 
-161 EKLSDSAFWW
+161 
-171 GNIHLNTD
+171 
-179 NIHVHVGLSEIKSAR
+179 
-194 PTFFYAARN
+194 
-203 RRERKGKFS
+203 
-212 QKTIKGIKSNVY
+212 
-224 NSLTREDKRSIRLDK
+224 
-239 EKKIASLRDK
+239 
-249 LLKSMVDKEAD
+249 MVDKEAD

>member
-1 MSKSPAVTVMWDY
+1 MWDY

-76 TKNDSKELTGIF
+76 TKNDSKKFTGIF

-465 NTPKGFQEVRFYD
+465 NTPKGFQEVKFYD

-643 QDPSIFELLKGEGA
+643 QDPSIFELLKGEGT
-657 TKKAYVNELA
+657 TKKVYVNELA
-667 IKYEIFNIKRS
+667 IKYEIIDIKRS

-689 KDEATQKEL
+689 KDEVTQKEL

-703 MAFEQLKEL
+703 IAFEQLKEL

-748 QRSEARRTSYNR
+748 QRSGARRASYNR

-786 LEQEESREKEKER
+786 LEQEERREKEKER

>member
-1 MSKSPAVTVMWDY
+1 MWDY

-249 LLKSMVDKEAD
+249 LLKSMADKEAD

-465 NTPKGFQEVRFYD
+465 NTPKGFQEVKFYD

-657 TKKAYVNELA
+657 TKKAYVNELV

>member
-1 MSKSPAVTVMWDY
+1 MWDY

-31 VVNDTS
+31 VVKDPS
-37 SDRLVEGIDQETAK
+37 DDRLVEGIDQATAQ

-76 TKNDSKELTGIF
+76 TKNDSKEFTGIF

-139 KEVDQEMIKKVVQ
+139 KEVDQEMIKKVVR

-249 LLKSMVDKEAD
+249 LLKSMADKEAD

-298 IDRYVDHQLQNNM
+298 IDRYVDHQLQNNR

-350 YGREVARTLRTKENS
+350 YGREVARTLRTKESS
-365 QFMDKRMADLRK
+365 QFMNKRMADLRK

-393 RRKSNIKDLSA
+393 RSKSNIEDLSA
-404 ANQKLVKGQDRNA
+404 ANQKLVKEQDRNA

-422 EEIWTKMGYKIA
+422 EEIWTKMCYKIA

-460 QENGK
+460 QKNGK
-465 NTPKGFQEVRFYD
+465 STPKGFEKVEFYD

-522 ENRRSKQEVGIFKY
+522 ENRRSKQEVGVFKF
-536 ALRQRILEERKQEI
+536 ALRQRILEERKHEI
-550 DVLLELL
+550 DASLELL
-557 NKYEKP
+557 NRYENP
-563 ATVDAAFLDYK
+563 VVADATFLDYK

-580 MKNLVELQLTPKYKL
+580 MKNLVELQLMPKYKL
-595 SKKDLQQKD
+595 SKKDLQQKE

-632 LMREIKLAKNV
+632 LMHEIKLAKNV
-643 QDPSIFELLKGEGA
+643 QDPSIFELLKGKGA
-657 TKKAYVNELA
+657 TKKAYVNEMA
-667 IKYEIFNIKRS
+667 IKYEIIDIKRS
-678 INLNNQAIKQT
+678 INLNNQTIKQT
-689 KDEATQKEL
+689 KDEVTQKEL

-703 MAFEQLKEL
+703 MDFEQLKEL
-712 YSELSPDESR
+712 YSELSSDESR

-748 QRSEARRTSYNR
+748 QRSGARRTSYNR

-786 LEQEESREKEKER
+786 LEQEERREKEKER